1 MANHYRLV
9 VVGSGGV
16 GKSCL
21 TIQYIANRFI
31 VDYDPT
37 LEDSYRKQVEV
48 DDKECVLDIIDT
60 AGQDDF
66 MAIRESYYL
75 EGEGFLC
82 VYDITSSP
90 TFMDVE
96 GFHSAILRVKVADK
110 VPFILV
116 GNKSDLENKRK
127 VSKDQAQELAGKLG
141 CKFMETSAKSRE
153 NVDGIFM
160 EIVRETMSWKRQ
172 QKGFKDKTPVNSSSN
187 PDKKGDKDKSTSE
200 KTRVQRRVRKL
211 MVSLWKSFERQ

>member
-1 MANHYRLV
+1 MSNHYRLV

-31 VDYDPT
+31 ADYDPT

-48 DDKECVLDIIDT
+48 DSVDCVLDIIDT

-66 MAIRESYYL
+66 MAIRESYYQD
-75 EGEGFLC
+75 GEGFLC

-96 GFHSAILRVKVADK
+96 GFHSAILRVKDADK

-116 GNKSDLENKRK
+116 GNKSDLETKRK
-127 VSKDQAQELAGKLG
+127 VTKEQATQMSQKLG
-141 CKFMETSAKSRE
+141 CKFMETSAKLRE
-153 NVDGIFM
+153 NVDNIFT
-160 EIVRETMSWKRQ
+160 EIVRETMAWKRA
-172 QKGFKDKTPVNSSSN
+172 
-187 PDKKGDKDKSTSE
+187 KKGVKEPKDNKETGGKDGGKKKHKHE
-200 KTRVQRRVRKL
+200 IRC
-211 MVSLWKSFERQ
+211 SLF